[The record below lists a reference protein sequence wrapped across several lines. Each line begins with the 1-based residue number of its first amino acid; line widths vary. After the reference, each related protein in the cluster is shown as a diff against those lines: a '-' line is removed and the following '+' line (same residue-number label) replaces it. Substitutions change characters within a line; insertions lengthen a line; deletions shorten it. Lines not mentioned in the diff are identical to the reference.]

1 MKIGEKLLLF
11 RARRCLSQKQTA
23 DLIGVSVASI
33 SRAERDIPISKVKE
47 LKINDYIDKQ
57 ENIKNNKS

>member
-1 MKIGEKLLLF
+1 MKIGEKILLF
-11 RARRCLSQKQTA
+11 RARQCLSQKQIA

-57 ENIKNNKS
+57 ENVENNKL